1 MKKLLSLLVSFF
13 ILSYTTNAQT
23 TKKEYSSSEFKLIE
37 DTLTVDNLINLGI
50 DKYASPKIAAKYFK
64 QAEEIASK
72 IGYRKGLAN
81 SLYYSGI
88 NCKNQ
93 NKLDSAFFYFN
104 SSLFINRRLN
114 NKEGITL
121 NLLELALYNQQMGD
135 YAEAVRN
142 YFRTLD
148 ILLEHPNNKT
158 LGITYHNLGSL
169 YLELNKNKEALNY
182 SLKAFELEKE
192 FNDSVSIGNSLVNL
206 GQIYFNVDSLKLAK
220 SFFEQSLQYNNLLN
234 QQLNIADSYLGIA
247 RLLDNKQDF
256 STALNYYQKAIEI
269 FTIINDNHKLAW
281 ANYYLGN
288 HLYSTNKI
296 NQAIEVNEK
305 AYQLSKKSIDLNLKK
320 KIYLKLQGLY
330 TKVENYEKALQYT
343 NLLRDVEDQLKIPE
357 TLQYLAISEA
367 ELTFRLKEEK
377 TRLENE
383 AVLKKQKNFKYIF
396 LSSSIFALIT
406 LALISIVLRE
416 KSEHNKLLK
425 KANDTRDKMFRLIAH
440 DFRSPLIS
448 ISNTVHLI
456 PFKIKKEDYNGV
468 TDLCTNVTHSVN
480 RVLALIDNL
489 INWALS
495 QHDNIPYNPEKYN
508 LKEISEEITEIYKPI
523 AAYKDIDLQN
533 NISDEIEIFAD
544 HNILNTIL
552 RNLIN
557 NAIKFTPN
565 NGIIVLNATLK
576 NNQIEVSIK
585 DNGIGIPEDK
595 LEAIFEVDKVK
606 GEGTQG
612 EKGNG
617 LGLFFCKEFVH
628 KNKGE
633 IWVES
638 KPDVGST
645 FYFTIPKS

>member
-1 MKKLLSLLVSFF
+1 MKSIVLLSVLLIF
-13 ILSYTTNAQT
+13 INFNIFAQ
-23 TKKEYSSSEFKLIE
+23 KIEQELKQIE
-37 DTLTVDNLINLGI
+37 DTITVDNLISIGI
-50 DKYASPKIAAKYFK
+50 DNYKSPNTAAKYFTG
-64 QAEEIASK
+64 AEKIASK

-81 SLYYSGI
+81 SLYHSGI

-104 SSLFINRRLN
+104 SSLFINRRLD
-114 NKEGITL
+114 NKKGITL
-121 NLLELALYNQQMGD
+121 NLLELALYNQYIGD

-182 SLKAFELEKE
+182 SLKAFEIEKE
-192 FNDSVSIGNSLVNL
+192 FNDSVTLGNSLVNM
-206 GQIYFNVDSLKLAK
+206 GQIYFNIDSLKLAD
-220 SFFEQSLQYNNLLN
+220 SFFEQSLQLNKLLDKK
-234 QQLNIADSYLGIA
+234 LNIADSYLGIA
-247 RLLDNKQDF
+247 RLLDNKQKF
-256 STALNYYQKAIEI
+256 TTALDYYQKAIDI
-269 FTIINDNHKLAW
+269 FSLLNNDHKLAW

-288 HLYSTNKI
+288 HLYSTGKI
-296 NQAIEVNEK
+296 EQAIEANEK
-305 AYQLSKKSIDLNLKK
+305 ANQLSKESIDLNLKK
-320 KIYLKLQGLY
+320 KIYFKLQGLY
-330 TKVENYEKALQYT
+330 TKVENYEKALLYT
-343 NLLRDVEDQLKIPE
+343 NLLSKVENKLKIPE

-367 ELTFRLKEEK
+367 ELTFKLKEEK
-377 TRLENE
+377 TRLEHE

-396 LSSSIFALIT
+396 LSSSIFILII
-406 LALISIVLRE
+406 LFLISIVLRE
-416 KSEHNKLLK
+416 KSQHNNLLK

-456 PFKIKKEDYNGV
+456 PFKIKKQDYDGV

-495 QHDNIPYNPEKYN
+495 QHDNIPYNPEESN

-523 AAYKDIDLQN
+523 AAYKNIDLQN
-533 NISDEIEIFAD
+533 NISDKIEIFAD
-544 HNILNTIL
+544 HNILNTVL

-557 NAIKFTPN
+557 NAIKFTPD
-565 NGIIVLNATLK
+565 NGLIVLNAEAK

-585 DNGIGIPEDK
+585 DTGIGIPEDK

-638 KPDVGST
+638 TPKIGST
-645 FYFTIPKS
+645 FYFTLPKS